1 MEGRIRESLIVR
13 LPLFAFLFVISAA
26 NLHAQVTPVNDSG
39 VTIGHIHLN
48 VKDIEVQKKM
58 WVEAF
63 GATPVKL
70 GPLETVRLPGIFII
84 FTRAEP
90 TGPSQ
95 GSTVDHYG
103 LAVKDLAATQAKV
116 TAAGGQVQGQFVN
129 FPDGVRL
136 ELLEDTTLT
145 VPVVGHHIH
154 LFTSADAAMVR
165 DWYVKTFGGTP
176 GTRRGTMPTAN
187 FPAAATFPGGEVDVL
202 AQGGGGGRGG
212 RGGGAPAAA
221 PAAAAQAPTKG
232 RAIDHIGFEV
242 KNLEEFCKKLQA
254 QGITFET
261 PYRDLT
267 AQLGLKIAFIADP
280 VGTRIELTEG
290 LAGK

>member
-1 MEGRIRESLIVR
+1 
-13 LPLFAFLFVISAA
+13 
-26 NLHAQVTPVNDSG
+26 
-39 VTIGHIHLN
+39 
-48 VKDIEVQKKM
+48 
-58 WVEAF
+58 
-63 GATPVKL
+63 
-70 GPLETVRLPGIFII
+70 
-84 FTRAEP
+84 
-90 TGPSQ
+90 
-95 GSTVDHYG
+95 
-103 LAVKDLAATQAKV
+103 
-116 TAAGGQVQGQFVN
+116 
-129 FPDGVRL
+129 
-136 ELLEDTTLT
+136 
-145 VPVVGHHIH
+145 
-154 LFTSADAAMVR
+154 MVR

-267 AQLGLKIAFIADP
+267 AQLGLKIAFIADMGWLFP
-280 VGTRIELTEG
+280 VACLTLRLPPGLVQTRPAKNKPG
-290 LAGK
+290 RKSA